1 MHDEL
6 TAVDMQKMR
15 EELREREEVLMPKIL
30 EDVKVARSFGDLS
43 ENFEYHAAKKEK
55 NKNESRIRYLERMLK
70 TAKIVTDTT
79 KKDEAG
85 LNDLVEIY
93 FLEDDETETYKLVTS
108 IRGNSLDNRISIES
122 PLGKAILGHKAGE
135 TVLVQVND
143 SVSYPVEI
151 RSIQEADGEDDI
163 RSF

>member
-1 MHDEL
+1 M
-6 TAVDMQKMR
+6 
-15 EELREREEVLMPKIL
+15 
-30 EDVKVARSFGDLS
+30 
-43 ENFEYHAAKKEK
+43 
-55 NKNESRIRYLERMLK
+55 
-70 TAKIVTDTT
+70 
-79 KKDEAG
+79 
-85 LNDLVEIY
+85 VEIY
-93 FLEDDETETYKLVTS
+93 FPDDDETETYKLVTS

-122 PLGKAILGHKAGE
+122 PIGKAILGHKAGE

>member
-1 MHDEL
+1 
-6 TAVDMQKMR
+6 
-15 EELREREEVLMPKIL
+15 
-30 EDVKVARSFGDLS
+30 
-43 ENFEYHAAKKEK
+43 
-55 NKNESRIRYLERMLK
+55 MLK
-70 TAKIVTDTT
+70 TAKIATDTT